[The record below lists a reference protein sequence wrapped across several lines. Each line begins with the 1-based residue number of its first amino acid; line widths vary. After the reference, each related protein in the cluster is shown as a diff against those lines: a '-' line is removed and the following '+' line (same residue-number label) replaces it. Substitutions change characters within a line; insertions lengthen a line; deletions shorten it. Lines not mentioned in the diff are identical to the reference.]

1 MDCML
6 IAQSSFWTN
15 PESWWAIAQVCI
27 GLGLVIFVHE
37 LGHFLVAKACGV
49 KCEKF
54 YIGFD
59 FFDIKIGDLVLI
71 PRSLVKFQW
80 GETEYGVGIVP
91 LGGYVKM
98 LGQDDNPGNME
109 QEIARSKANGEE
121 GKSESLGVLDRE
133 VMDPRSFLAKS
144 VPQRMAIISAGVVF
158 NLISAV
164 IFAAVA
170 FSSGVEYDPPI
181 VGDVVPGG
189 PAWEANLYGAHV
201 TKVGDSE
208 VKEYFPF
215 MDLAQEIALSG
226 GEQEITIEYTEP
238 DSDEVKSVAVTP
250 RKGLREGLDLALVG
264 INRATV
270 PVVTSDDSI
279 FIEGHPAFSA
289 SPSFEQNDKIVEM
302 AGKPVEDIFDLKKIL
317 AANFDKPLKFV
328 VERGEPDATERVDIE
343 VDRNTM
349 RSSGLVMKWG
359 PIKAVQRSSP
369 ASDVGIQV
377 GDQIVKINNAS
388 PGSLFTL
395 EQRMTKIARDG
406 ISSDADSTQSTVALE
421 ILRDGK
427 TVELSITPRMPTFFA
442 RLENNQ
448 PVAINSLGIAIEST
462 RIVASSEIAGIESG
476 DEVSNINFD
485 VSSKDNAE
493 IFEKYASN
501 AEIDL
506 VKSETG
512 WPSIQNL
519 IQNLPEGFAFDVVA
533 VRGGEGGKEVEGK
546 AKTKNVEGYF
556 LPTRGVLLSLMKAT
570 YQSPNWSDAF
580 KFGYQQTVKDASR
593 VFKFLGKL
601 VSGQISPKNLG
612 GPGMIAA
619 AATSEATQGT
629 SRLLLFLV
637 LLSANLAIVNFL
649 PIPVLDGGHMVFLAY
664 EGIFRHPPNEKIQIV
679 LTYAGLFMILGL
691 MLFVIFLDIQRFS
704 GWL

>member
-1 MDCML
+1 ML

-80 GETEYGVGIVP
+80 GETEYGVGILP

-109 QEIARSKANGEE
+109 QEIARSKAGGEDD
-121 GKSESLGVLDRE
+121 KTESLGVLDRDQI
-133 VMDPRSFLAKS
+133 DPRSYLAKS
-144 VPQRMAIISAGVVF
+144 VPQRMAIISAGVIF
-158 NLISAV
+158 NLIFAV
-164 IFAAVA
+164 LFATVA
-170 FSSGVEYDPPI
+170 FKSGVEYNPPI
-181 VGDVVPGG
+181 IGDVVPGG
-189 PAWEANLYGAHV
+189 PAWEANLYGAHI

-208 VKEYFPF
+208 VKDYFPF
-215 MDLAQEIALSG
+215 MDLAQEVALSG
-226 GEQEITIEYTEP
+226 GEEEIPFEYTAPNSE
-238 DSDEVKSVAVTP
+238 EVVSVSLMP
-250 RKGLREGLDLALVG
+250 RKGLRDDVDLALVG
-264 INRATV
+264 IRPPTI
-270 PVVTSDDSI
+270 PKVTSGDSI
-279 FIEGHPAFSA
+279 FIEGHSA
-289 SPSFEQNDKIVEM
+289 ILATPSFEKNDKIVEL
-302 AGKPVEDIFDLKKIL
+302 AGSPVENIFDLKKTL

-328 VERGEPDATERVDIE
+328 VERGEEATKQIEIE
-343 VDRNTM
+343 VDRNPM
-349 RSSGLVMKWG
+349 RTAGLVMEWG
-359 PIKAVQRSSP
+359 PVKAIQRSSP
-369 ASDVGIQV
+369 ASAAGIQV
-377 GDQIVKINNAS
+377 GDQIAKINYES
-388 PGSLFTL
+388 PGNLYTL

-406 ISSDADSTQSTVALE
+406 IQSDDGTSSSTVELE

-427 TVELSITPRMPTFFA
+427 TVTVEIEPRMPLFFA
-442 RLENNQ
+442 QLENNQ

-462 RIVASSEIAGIESG
+462 RKVASSQIPGIQAGDQIT
-476 DEVSNINFD
+476 NINFD
-485 VSSKDNAE
+485 INDKKSKE
-493 IFEKYASN
+493 VFEEYATN

-506 VKSETG
+506 VESKTSWT
-512 WPSIQNL
+512 SIQTL
-519 IQNLPEGFAFDVVA
+519 TQNLPEGFEFTVSAT
-533 VRGGEGGKEVEGK
+533 RGGKDGSKVDGKH
-546 AKTKNVEGYF
+546 KTMTENGYY
-556 LPTRGVLLSLMKAT
+556 LPTRGVLLTMMQET
-570 YQSPNWSDAF
+570 YQSPNWADAF
-580 KFGYQQTVKDASR
+580 KFGYQQTYKDASR

-601 VSGQISPKNLG
+601 VTGQISPKNLG

-619 AATSEATQGT
+619 VATSEATQGT

-649 PIPVLDGGHMVFLAY
+649 PIPVLDGGHMLFLAY
-664 EGIFRHPPNEKIQIV
+664 EGIFQHPPNEKVQII